1 MIEARQIFTRA
12 ENPERHERKDGVIIT
27 RNSGKNSGHY
37 GLARKASEKYRQIV
51 RLLEQTVLKDQNDQ
65 DLYDETMLCMLS
77 RQLLTLWKAYPN
89 DYKEAVEVGKRTL
102 KIHSR
107 LRAEIKQKTDIVEVI
122 FLHRFKLISRLEIQV
137 LSIKQNI

>member
-1 MIEARQIFTRA
+1 
-12 ENPERHERKDGVIIT
+12 
-27 RNSGKNSGHY
+27 
-37 GLARKASEKYRQIV
+37 
-51 RLLEQTVLKDQNDQ
+51 
-65 DLYDETMLCMLS
+65 MLS

-122 FLHRFKLISRLEIQV
+122 FYIN
-137 LSIKQNI
+137 LS

>member
-1 MIEARQIFTRA
+1 
-12 ENPERHERKDGVIIT
+12 
-27 RNSGKNSGHY
+27 
-37 GLARKASEKYRQIV
+37 
-51 RLLEQTVLKDQNDQ
+51 
-65 DLYDETMLCMLS
+65 MLS

-122 FLHRFKLISRLEIQV
+122 FLHTVKTP
-137 LSIKQNI
+137 IKRPSYFHFLDGMSLNCEMSLHPCGFMRS

>member
-1 MIEARQIFTRA
+1 
-12 ENPERHERKDGVIIT
+12 
-27 RNSGKNSGHY
+27 
-37 GLARKASEKYRQIV
+37 
-51 RLLEQTVLKDQNDQ
+51 
-65 DLYDETMLCMLS
+65 MLCMLS

-122 FLHRFKLISRLEIQV
+122 FYIN
-137 LSIKQNI
+137 LS